1 MALQVCHN
9 RTGAGVKDDLGRRMK
24 RDYEDALRLFLPRR
38 AFFVVRVDGRAFHT
52 FTSDLERPYCRQL
65 ADALD
70 QAALHVCR
78 EAIGCSFAYGQ
89 SDEYSF
95 LLSDVAGD
103 DAPLWFDG
111 NVQKIISVSASLFT
125 AAFQRAFP
133 RPRIAAFDSRVMVIS
148 QRAEVAKYFL
158 WRQLDASA
166 NSLNMLASAHYSH
179 EELLHKTTAGKHEML
194 HAKGVNWAKQ
204 PADFKRGR
212 VIRRT
217 AGETWEVDLEIPVFN
232 REPAYLASLIP

>member
-1 MALQVCHN
+1 M
-9 RTGAGVKDDLGRRMK
+9 KDDLGRRMK

-38 AFFVVRVDGRAFHT
+38 AYTIVRIDGRAFHT
-52 FTSDLERPYCRQL
+52 FTSDLERPYCRPL

-70 QAALHVCR
+70 QAALDLCR
-78 EAIGCSFAYGQ
+78 EVIGCSFAYGQ

-95 LLSDVAGD
+95 LLSDVEAE

-111 NVQKIISVSASLFT
+111 NVQKIVSVSASVFT
-125 AAFQRAFP
+125 GAFQRRFASAKP
-133 RPRIAAFDSRVMVIS
+133 PAFDARVMVIA
-148 QRAEVAKYFL
+148 QRREVARYFL

-179 EELLHKTTAGKHEML
+179 AELLEKTTAEKHEML

-212 VIRRT
+212 VVRRV
-217 AGETWEVDLEIPVFN
+217 AGGSWEVDADIPIFN
-232 REPAYLASLIP
+232 REPAYLEALIPVGI